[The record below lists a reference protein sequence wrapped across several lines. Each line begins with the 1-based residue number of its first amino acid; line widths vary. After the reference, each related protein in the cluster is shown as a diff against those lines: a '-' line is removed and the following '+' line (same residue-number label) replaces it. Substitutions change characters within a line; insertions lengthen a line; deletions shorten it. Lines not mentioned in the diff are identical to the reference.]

1 MIKRKIS
8 IGGLL
13 LTCLFTAQAN
23 GNWTLQDCIDHA
35 LQHNIQ
41 IQKNRLSEKT
51 SQQTT
56 AESKAAI
63 LPSLSAS
70 LSEAVAYRPFQ
81 KQGGSFVNGSV
92 TSSTSNNTI
101 ANGNYGVNASWTIW
115 NGNQNRNT
123 IKSSQISEQI
133 ASLQT
138 QQTANSIQEQIA
150 QLYVQILY
158 TQEAVKTNEKL
169 LENDEQLL
177 RRGQE
182 LLRNGKATQ
191 ADVAQL
197 QAQVD
202 NGKYDVVN
210 SRTQIASYKM
220 QLRQLLQL
228 SDTVDFNIQ
237 TPETL
242 DSQLINY
249 IPTIDNV
256 YQAALVSRPEI
267 KSSQLAIEQSD
278 LDVKIAKGAYS
289 PTISLTA
296 GLSDSHMTGTGQNI
310 GNQLRDNFDGQIGVN
325 ISIPIFDNRKRKTT
339 LEKAKINQLS
349 SQLDLKDN
357 QLNLRNTIESYWL
370 EATNNKQ
377 KYEASKSQVKSQ
389 RTSYELVSE
398 QFKEGKQNIAQ
409 VLESRTS
416 LLSAEQTMLQS
427 QYTTLLNITL
437 LKFYQNE
444 KLSF

>member
-1 MIKRKIS
+1 MIKRKICIS
-8 IGGLL
+8 GLL
-13 LTCLFTAQAN
+13 LACILTAQADN
-23 GNWTLQDCIDHA
+23 NWTLQNCIDHA

-41 IQKNRLSEKT
+41 IQKSRLSEQT

-56 AESKAAI
+56 AESKAAL

-81 KQGGSFVNGSV
+81 QQGGNFVNGSV
-92 TSSTSNNTI
+92 ASSTSNKTI
-101 ANGNYGVNASWTIW
+101 ANGNYGVNASWTLW

-123 IKSSQISEQI
+123 IKSNQLSEQI

-138 QQTANSIQEQIA
+138 QQTANTIQEQIA

-158 TQEAVKTNEKL
+158 TQEAVKTNQKL

-177 RRGQE
+177 QRGQE

-228 SDTVDFNIQ
+228 SDTMDFNIQ
-237 TPETL
+237 TPEGL
-242 DSQLINY
+242 DTQLIY
-249 IPTIDNV
+249 SIPSISQV
-256 YQAALVSRPEI
+256 YQAALQSRPEI
-267 KSSQLAIEQSD
+267 KSSQLAIEQSNLD
-278 LDVKIAKGAYS
+278 LKIAQGAYS

-296 GLSDSHMTGTGQNI
+296 GLTDSHMTGTGQTI
-310 GNQLRDNFDGQIGVN
+310 SNQLRDNFDGQIGVN

-339 LEKAKINQLS
+339 LEKAKINQLN
-349 SQLDLKDN
+349 SQLDLQDN

-389 RTSYELVSE
+389 QTSYELVSE
-398 QFKEGKQNIAQ
+398 QFKQGKQNIAQ
-409 VLESRTS
+409 LLESRTS

-427 QYTTLLNITL
+427 QYTTLLNVTL

>member
-56 AESKAAI
+56 AESKAAL

-210 SRTQIASYKM
+210 SRTRIASYKI

-237 TPETL
+237 TPEAL

>member
-1 MIKRKIS
+1 MIKRKICIS
-8 IGGLL
+8 GLL
-13 LTCLFTAQAN
+13 LACILTAQADN
-23 GNWTLQDCIDHA
+23 NWTLQNCIDYA

-41 IQKNRLSEKT
+41 IQKSRLSEQT

-56 AESKAAI
+56 AESKAAL

-81 KQGGSFVNGSV
+81 QQGGNFVNGSV
-92 TSSTSNNTI
+92 ASSTSNKTI
-101 ANGNYGVNASWTIW
+101 ANGNYGVNASWTLW

-123 IKSSQISEQI
+123 IKSNQLSEQI

-138 QQTANSIQEQIA
+138 QQTANTIQEQIA

-158 TQEAVKTNEKL
+158 TQEAVKTNQKL

-177 RRGQE
+177 QRGQE

-237 TPETL
+237 TPEGL
-242 DSQLINY
+242 DTQLIY
-249 IPTIDNV
+249 SIPSISQV
-256 YQAALVSRPEI
+256 YQAALQSRPEI
-267 KSSQLAIEQSD
+267 KSSQLAIEQSNLD
-278 LDVKIAKGAYS
+278 LKIAQGAYS

-296 GLSDSHMTGTGQNI
+296 GLTDSHMTGTGQTI

-339 LEKAKINQLS
+339 LEKAKINQLN
-349 SQLDLKDN
+349 SQLDLQDN

-389 RTSYELVSE
+389 QTSYELVSE
-398 QFKEGKQNIAQ
+398 QFKQGKQNIAQ
-409 VLESRTS
+409 LLESRTS